1 MNAAESLIPAEWRSL
16 SACRGEDPEIF
27 FPAPRNMTT
36 FLQLARAKAVCA
48 RCPVAAQCL
57 RYALATGQEYG
68 VWGGTSEEE
77 RRAMR
82 RRLRVSAPP
91 SPELVAMRAGG
102 CWPDPEPRAPRRIS
116 LFSQA
121 TTTG

>member
-1 MNAAESLIPAEWRSL
+1 MNAAEPTIPAEWRWL

-48 RCPVAAQCL
+48 RCPVAAECL
-57 RYALATGQEYG
+57 GYALATGQEYG

-82 RRLRVSAPP
+82 RRLPVGAPP
-91 SPELVAMRAGG
+91 LPELVAMRVGE
-102 CWPDPEPRAPRRIS
+102 C
-116 LFSQA
+116 
-121 TTTG
+121 